1 MNYKIIKNFLNSK
14 ECENLIK
21 EAQENSNLNNYQK
34 MHNNRFSLACSN
46 IEFNNLCNQSET
58 WNKLEQKLASE
69 NFFKFCCD
77 TLNLDKNEF
86 KIFNYFKNKEKRI

>member
-1 MNYKIIKNFLNSK
+1 MDTKRDRDILNKVIKMNYKIIKNFLNSK

-58 WNKLEQKLASE
+58 WNKLEQ
-69 NFFKFCCD
+69 
-77 TLNLDKNEF
+77 NLLQR
-86 KIFNYFKNKEKRI
+86 IFVLL